1 MDTSKN
7 EIVIIGNGISGIT
20 AARNIRKNSKQKI
33 TIISGET
40 EYFYSRTA
48 LMYIFMG
55 HMKYEHT
62 MPYEIDFWKKN
73 NIQLIFDWVIDI
85 DCIHNTV
92 LFKSKEPV
100 RFDKL
105 ILALGSKPN
114 KFGWKGQELDGVQG
128 LYHFQDLELL
138 EKNSLNCRQAVI
150 IGGGLIGIE
159 LAEMLMSRGI
169 EVTFLIREKSFWSNV
184 LPLKDSQFVTNHI
197 LTHHITL
204 KFETE
209 LKEIVGDE
217 FGRVKHIITSKDEI
231 LDCQLC
237 GLTAGVSP
245 NIQFLKNTKV
255 TTDRGVLVNEYFETN
270 VPNIYAIG
278 DCAQFENSIPGR
290 RTIEQVWY
298 TGKIMGE
305 TIAKTICGNRSA
317 YNPGNWFN
325 SAKFFDLE
333 YQTYG
338 VVSPILGGGQEDF
351 YWEKNG
357 KAMHFVFES
366 QTRKFLGINSFGLRL
381 RHESFDKWLTAEKS
395 IEFVLEHLV
404 EANFNPEF
412 SKHYETDI
420 IKAFN
425 TEKGKSL
432 KSKKKAFG
440 RIFSI

>member
-73 NIQLIFDWVIDI
+73 NIELIFDWVIDI

-150 IGGGLIGIE
+150 IGGGLIGVE

-169 EVTFLIREKSFWSNV
+169 DVTFLIREKSFWSNV

-197 LTHHITL
+197 LAHNITL
-204 KFETE
+204 KFDTE

-237 GLTAGVSP
+237 GLTAGVTP

-255 TTDRGVLVNEYFETN
+255 ITDRGVLVNEYFETN

-290 RTIEQVWY
+290 PNIEQVWY

-404 EANFNPEF
+404 EANFDPEF

-432 KSKKKAFG
+432 KSKKKLFA